1 MNNYK
6 LYANLIRKPDASN
19 FNAPPC
25 EVEKWVPISNWKF
38 HEIMENP
45 MRDLDVCKAYRDIMF
60 CDNETNHCIMLLD
73 DFGSDGILVESE
85 GYDYPR
91 YSCFVPNARTLYED
105 SLTTNAERELRGLIR
120 KAADKALENVFADN
134 EAEIHSADL
143 IDEDEVSRLVKT
155 AIVERLNQNPGISEA
170 RCLAPWI
177 PEQPDIDIKTEPLK
191 EVKFYC
197 PLKIEQIPDEED
209 DWEEYSDEPVELPSY
224 CAISAAGDINLAIE
238 EYASPCEEN
247 RGIMAYLGD
256 REMLGK
262 VYSIFPSV
270 ERIGDD
276 ICGVFTCQLYDDL
289 DSYEL
294 EALREELSG
303 QASDGWG
310 EGFEQH
316 EIETDDFGKLYV
328 SFYGAPGWAMK
339 TGEEMGIPDI
349 EDDQGLDDGD
359 ISMY

>member
-1 MNNYK
+1 MNNYR
-6 LYANLIRKPDASN
+6 LYAKLFHKPDSSN
-19 FNAPPC
+19 LSAVPC
-25 EVEKWVPISNWKF
+25 EVEKWIPINHWTFEQIKRS
-38 HEIMENP
+38 P
-45 MRDLDVCKAYRDIMF
+45 LLDLEVVKAYHSNMF
-60 CDNETNHCIMLLD
+60 YDNGINHCIMLLD
-73 DFGSDGILVESE
+73 DCGHGGILVESE

-105 SLTTNAERELRGLIR
+105 HLMTDSERELRGLIR
-120 KAADKALENVFADN
+120 TAANKALETVFAD
-134 EAEIHSADL
+134 EDSEIFSADL
-143 IDEDEVSRLVKT
+143 IDEDEVSRLVKA
-155 AIVERLNQNPGISEA
+155 AIVERLNQHPGISET

-209 DWEEYSDEPVELPSY
+209 DWEEYSDEPVDLPSY
-224 CAISAAGDINLAIE
+224 CALPAVGDINLAIE

-270 ERIGDD
+270 ERQGDD
-276 ICGVFTCQLYDDL
+276 LVGVFTCQLYDDL

-294 EALREELSG
+294 EALRS
-303 QASDGWG
+303 
-310 EGFEQH
+310 
-316 EIETDDFGKLYV
+316 
-328 SFYGAPGWAMK
+328 
-339 TGEEMGIPDI
+339 
-349 EDDQGLDDGD
+349 
-359 ISMY
+359 